1 MLSYFLKNT
10 IQQTSGEDSQKPMS
24 TEESDRALA
33 LELQKQLD
41 LEANQSLEADPDA
54 SQAQGSSVSTSAGTC
69 YRLIHTHQMFG

>member
-1 MLSYFLKNT
+1 MKSS
-10 IQQTSGEDSQKPMS
+10 SGEDSQKPMS

-54 SQAQGSSVSTSAGTC
+54 SQAQGRSASTPAGTD
-69 YRLIHTHQMFG
+69 YTMAKTELLYPNNAGA

>member
-1 MLSYFLKNT
+1 MKSSN
-10 IQQTSGEDSQKPMS
+10 SGEDSQKPMS

-54 SQAQGSSVSTSAGTC
+54 SQAQGRSASTPAGTD
-69 YRLIHTHQMFG
+69 LK